1 MSTTLLIALVLH
13 LFIALFGRYFIQLPK
28 NIWLL
33 FYAQPLAMSSSSM
46 VVFAGGIV
54 AAKIAPSPEL
64 ATLPLTLM
72 ILGTAV
78 AVIPASMLM
87 KKLGRRI
94 GTLCG
99 LLVAIVGAVWCS
111 AAAYYSAFYWL
122 VGGSVL
128 LGFSM
133 AFVAQMRFAAM
144 ESLAD
149 LKDSPTA
156 IAVLMVGGMFAA
168 ILGPEVAVVAK
179 DWIVSSNGF
188 AGSFAGL
195 AVMLIM
201 AAITIALLDPIGV
214 KENPADANPRP
225 LKAIVAQPIFIIAL
239 CAGAI
244 GYSVMSYVM
253 TATPLSM
260 HNIEGH
266 SLESTKWVIQ
276 SHIIAMY
283 LPSLFSALLIRYLGI
298 AKLLIIGCVIYIGVV
313 FVALAGKHIMHYW
326 WALVLLGIGW
336 NFLFTSGTL
345 LLPQAYQPNERFKAQ
360 ALNDFS
366 IFIVQALGSLSAG
379 VILFSHSWEQ
389 LISIAIPA
397 ILVMFGVSIWYVLL
411 LKKQTSQIEC

>member
-99 LLVAIVGAVWCS
+99 LFVAIVGAVWCS

-411 LKKQTSQIEC
+411 LKKPTSQLES